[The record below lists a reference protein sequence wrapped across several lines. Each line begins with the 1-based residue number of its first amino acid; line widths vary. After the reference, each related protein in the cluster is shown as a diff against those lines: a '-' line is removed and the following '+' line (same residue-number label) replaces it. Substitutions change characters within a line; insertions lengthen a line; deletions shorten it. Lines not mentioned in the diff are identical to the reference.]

1 MATGAIVISESEAFK
16 QNLDD
21 DEDTEDELKTL
32 TQSSTYSSTHPIDVN
47 VVSATIINKEQDIK
61 TVNNDAFSP
70 SEEFVEYYEEEDK
83 EKIVD
88 ESQIDTVCPKKN
100 CT

>member
-1 MATGAIVISESEAFK
+1 MATGAIVITESEAFK
-16 QNLDD
+16 ENLDD

-61 TVNNDAFSP
+61 RFIN
-70 SEEFVEYYEEEDK
+70 
-83 EKIVD
+83 
-88 ESQIDTVCPKKN
+88 ESAPKFN
-100 CT
+100 